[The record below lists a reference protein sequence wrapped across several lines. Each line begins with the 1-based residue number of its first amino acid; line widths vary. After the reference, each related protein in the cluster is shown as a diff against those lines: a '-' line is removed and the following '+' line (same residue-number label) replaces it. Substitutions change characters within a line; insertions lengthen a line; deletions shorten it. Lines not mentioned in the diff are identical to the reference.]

1 MSLVNELIKGL
12 LPENEQREVAVYG
25 GGFKPPTKGHF
36 DVIKKALDKN
46 PNIDK
51 FIVLIGGKE
60 RDGISPDESLLI
72 WGIYKKYL
80 PISVEIQLSSKPPI
94 QAVYNYAKNN
104 PEELVLFVIGAREGN
119 EEDFKDIASR
129 TTSLDKYPNM
139 RLETVITKG
148 GVSGTAA
155 RNAAKISL
163 EKFKPFV
170 PSELSDEEVEEV
182 YNIVSNKVQEILT
195 ENASYSENINLKREI
210 AKLTKH
216 MIDKGM
222 NIQPLPK
229 LVFKN
234 GDSENAKQFLG
245 KTAYYDPNSQSI
257 VLYTEGRHPKDIV
270 RSFSHEMVHHTQF
283 LEDRLGDVSTTNTM
297 EDDNIN
303 KLEQEA
309 NLKGTMTFRNWTDS
323 LNEGILAENEELDN
337 LSLYSPEEIRSMDL
351 PKEGGIYFWWV
362 NSEAAAVI
370 DNLSPNTQ
378 MGMCQKRDIKG
389 EEYSL
394 VYVGLAKNLSSR
406 VKDWHIKQKHS
417 DSAVRSG
424 FISTLRQTIAAL
436 LGKNLYAQEAIND
449 FQNKYMLVG
458 FIETED
464 YKVEELKFIGSCSLP
479 LNIRDNKTHPFY
491 KELKALR
498 KISKQNSLDEGI
510 DDQLKQY
517 IDGDVDVVDVD
528 LLKNLLK
535 FKSKNPEDLDPR
547 TGGNNYGYRGMTFDK
562 DFIKTLNVKNKSN
575 GTTEYEVPSNTKIT
589 SKNDRGFL
597 SFSTDEE
604 VAKGFGHYS
613 GYVDHKKSPDKVG
626 GYVKVSLDNSNF
638 ILHPDYVSK
647 LSQDLEYSK
656 ESEKETLY
664 IGNSFNPESIY
675 VIDKNWTDSLNEGIN
690 EYNNLGPT
698 TPKVY
703 IVKDDGTYKEAPIEL
718 LSKISNLTYDM
729 GGGETN
735 YYPEKN
741 IVIVDNIPVEEFA
754 KSPGEIKGEKI
765 YVEYN
770 LNNPTSLPKANKII
784 ASQVV
789 YHLDNREAFAQ
800 TVANSLKD
808 GGTFE
813 FNSDLMNQKDKMFLQ
828 HLSDE
833 YGFGLPSNL
842 NQYKSDSLPLK
853 KGEFAEPVISYI
865 YKITDKDGKTAKLS
879 VTKKGKWW
887 EYEKID
893 GDLDF
898 KTGKFSTPPEDADP
912 DFKAKKFTL
921 RSFDKYL
928 EYFGDSN
935 TIVDFEKLNE
945 TSGADTAWTDD
956 DNETITLQDILE
968 LTKNIKIVNLP
979 TKELATIV
987 LNWDDNPKEIERISQ
1002 VEVSSQYPILIMVDD
1017 QNKIQWILDGNHRAQ
1032 KALRAKS
1039 ETIPAKLIKPS
1050 NLDSKARKILLNI
1063 VDEGKN
1069 KDPFGLNAYARELAM
1084 GLEENKVMDYK
1095 IYVDMDGVV
1104 ADFDQRFK
1112 DLSGIGP
1119 REFEEKYG
1127 KDAFWD
1133 FIDEGENKLKFWVGI
1148 PPMSD
1153 AKQLID
1159 FVSNYDYEMLTAPS
1173 IKKQSLMGKGLWMI
1187 NQTKNGLFPFKPKI
1201 NYKSAKNKKDFA
1213 APNHILIDD
1222 REDTI
1227 NSWNAAGGIG
1237 ILHTSAA
1244 NTISQLKKLGL

>member
-323 LNEGILAENEELDN
+323 LNEGI
-337 LSLYSPEEIRSMDL
+337 
-351 PKEGGIYFWWV
+351 
-362 NSEAAAVI
+362 
-370 DNLSPNTQ
+370 
-378 MGMCQKRDIKG
+378 
-389 EEYSL
+389 
-394 VYVGLAKNLSSR
+394 
-406 VKDWHIKQKHS
+406 
-417 DSAVRSG
+417 
-424 FISTLRQTIAAL
+424 
-436 LGKNLYAQEAIND
+436 
-449 FQNKYMLVG
+449 
-458 FIETED
+458 
-464 YKVEELKFIGSCSLP
+464 
-479 LNIRDNKTHPFY
+479 
-491 KELKALR
+491 
-498 KISKQNSLDEGI
+498 

-517 IDGDVDVVDVD
+517 IDGDIDMVDVD

-547 TGGNNYGYRGMTFDK
+547 TGGNKYGYRGMTFDK

-626 GYVKVSLDNSNF
+626 GYVKVSLDNPNF
-638 ILHPDYVSK
+638 IIHPDYMGELSK
-647 LSQDLEYSK
+647 DMEYSK

-664 IGNSFNPESIY
+664 VGDSFAPKSI
-675 VIDKNWTDSLNEGIN
+675 
-690 EYNNLGPT
+690 
-698 TPKVY
+698 
-703 IVKDDGTYKEAPIEL
+703 
-718 LSKISNLTYDM
+718 
-729 GGGETN
+729 
-735 YYPEKN
+735 
-741 IVIVDNIPVEEFA
+741 F
-754 KSPGEIKGEKI
+754 
-765 YVEYN
+765 
-770 LNNPTSLPKANKII
+770 
-784 ASQVV
+784 VV
-789 YHLDNREAFAQ
+789 
-800 TVANSLKD
+800 
-808 GGTFE
+808 
-813 FNSDLMNQKDKMFLQ
+813 
-828 HLSDE
+828 
-833 YGFGLPSNL
+833 
-842 NQYKSDSLPLK
+842 
-853 KGEFAEPVISYI
+853 
-865 YKITDKDGKTAKLS
+865 DKDLYKLKED
-879 VTKKGKWW
+879 KK
-887 EYEKID
+887 
-893 GDLDF
+893 
-898 KTGKFSTPPEDADP
+898 
-912 DFKAKKFTL
+912 
-921 RSFDKYL
+921 
-928 EYFGDSN
+928 
-935 TIVDFEKLNE
+935 
-945 TSGADTAWTDD
+945 
-956 DNETITLQDILE
+956 
-968 LTKNIKIVNLP
+968 
-979 TKELATIV
+979 
-987 LNWDDNPKEIERISQ
+987 
-1002 VEVSSQYPILIMVDD
+1002 
-1017 QNKIQWILDGNHRAQ
+1017 
-1032 KALRAKS
+1032 
-1039 ETIPAKLIKPS
+1039 
-1050 NLDSKARKILLNI
+1050 
-1063 VDEGKN
+1063 

-1148 PPMSD
+1148 PQMSD

-1173 IKKQSLMGKGLWMI
+1173 IKKQSSMGKGLWMI
-1187 NQTKNGLFPFKPKI
+1187 NQTKNGLFPSKPKV

>member
-25 GGFKPPTKGHF
+25 GGFKPPTRGHF
-36 DVIKKALDKN
+36 EVVKTALNKN

-72 WGIYKKYL
+72 WDIYKKYL
-80 PISVEIQLSSKPPI
+80 PISVEIQLSPKPPI

-283 LEDRLGDVSTTNTM
+283 LEDRLGEVSTTNTM
-297 EDDNIN
+297 EDDNID
-303 KLEQEA
+303 KLEQEANLKGTMTFRNWTDSLNEGKQVSTIYHYTTFEAGLKILQSNQFRSGEAADSTNAKPVFAVSFTRDKRFHDSHVVGFDESSFGNKPQLRFTIDGNKLSNRFSVQPHSQGGAFSKNRKGFEAEERVVSNKPFTIPLSDYLMSVDVLLEYKKTSNEYDILSIVDYEMYAPLRAKIIKFAQDKNLPINLIVNKNGDPWPDKVKNTLIQKILDWFTMKEA

-498 KISKQNSLDEGI
+498 KISKQNSLNEGI

-517 IDGDVDVVDVD
+517 IDGDIDMVDVD

-626 GYVKVSLDNSNF
+626 GYVKVSLDNPNF
-638 ILHPDYVSK
+638 ITPSR
-647 LSQDLEYSK
+647 
-656 ESEKETLY
+656 LY
-664 IGNSFNPESIY
+664 
-675 VIDKNWTDSLNEGIN
+675 
-690 EYNNLGPT
+690 
-698 TPKVY
+698 
-703 IVKDDGTYKEAPIEL
+703 
-718 LSKISNLTYDM
+718 
-729 GGGETN
+729 
-735 YYPEKN
+735 
-741 IVIVDNIPVEEFA
+741 
-754 KSPGEIKGEKI
+754 
-765 YVEYN
+765 
-770 LNNPTSLPKANKII
+770 
-784 ASQVV
+784 
-789 YHLDNREAFAQ
+789 
-800 TVANSLKD
+800 
-808 GGTFE
+808 GGTF
-813 FNSDLMNQKDKMFLQ
+813 KR
-828 HLSDE
+828 
-833 YGFGLPSNL
+833 YGIF
-842 NQYKSDSLPLK
+842 
-853 KGEFAEPVISYI
+853 
-865 YKITDKDGKTAKLS
+865 
-879 VTKKGKWW
+879 
-887 EYEKID
+887 
-893 GDLDF
+893 
-898 KTGKFSTPPEDADP
+898 
-912 DFKAKKFTL
+912 
-921 RSFDKYL
+921 
-928 EYFGDSN
+928 
-935 TIVDFEKLNE
+935 
-945 TSGADTAWTDD
+945 
-956 DNETITLQDILE
+956 
-968 LTKNIKIVNLP
+968 
-979 TKELATIV
+979 
-987 LNWDDNPKEIERISQ
+987 
-1002 VEVSSQYPILIMVDD
+1002 
-1017 QNKIQWILDGNHRAQ
+1017 
-1032 KALRAKS
+1032 
-1039 ETIPAKLIKPS
+1039 
-1050 NLDSKARKILLNI
+1050 
-1063 VDEGKN
+1063 
-1069 KDPFGLNAYARELAM
+1069 
-1084 GLEENKVMDYK
+1084 
-1095 IYVDMDGVV
+1095 
-1104 ADFDQRFK
+1104 
-1112 DLSGIGP
+1112 
-1119 REFEEKYG
+1119 
-1127 KDAFWD
+1127 
-1133 FIDEGENKLKFWVGI
+1133 
-1148 PPMSD
+1148 
-1153 AKQLID
+1153 
-1159 FVSNYDYEMLTAPS
+1159 
-1173 IKKQSLMGKGLWMI
+1173 
-1187 NQTKNGLFPFKPKI
+1187 
-1201 NYKSAKNKKDFA
+1201 
-1213 APNHILIDD
+1213 
-1222 REDTI
+1222 
-1227 NSWNAAGGIG
+1227 
-1237 ILHTSAA
+1237 
-1244 NTISQLKKLGL
+1244 